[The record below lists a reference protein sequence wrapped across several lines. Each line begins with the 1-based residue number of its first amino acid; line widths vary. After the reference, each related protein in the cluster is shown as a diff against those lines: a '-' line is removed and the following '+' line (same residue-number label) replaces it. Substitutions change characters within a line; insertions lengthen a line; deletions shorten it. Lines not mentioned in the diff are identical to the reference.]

1 MKKISLI
8 LTVVFALAI
17 TFTGC
22 KKDTNLTK
30 ADIIPQNFKVDIPSS
45 ISNSAAKADKDGVLN
60 GNDIY
65 GHLSNFIAVGESAA
79 DIVQEIMR
87 AIRQYDLD
95 QAMTFSYQSDDD
107 GRTKNVVI
115 IENSEFEGT
124 TWEYELT
131 MTDADSETN
140 TDGGKAMQIFWNNSP
155 VKGISILKPYNLNR
169 KEQNDRSDENT
180 MYRIDYSE
188 VDATYDATMKVYIS
202 GLVLPDP
209 TVGDNKFAMETMKMF
224 VGKKGDIVDVF
235 GNSNHP
241 NASFFDE
248 NTVGFNWAF
257 AAAGDE
263 SNDRGV
269 AEVGLPPSN
278 LDETSRTVLLDDFS
292 IYNVFHSELIDLGY
306 QEADIQDYLV
316 NTQAPGYFNNDGFVS
331 AGQAPSSAYDAAE
344 TSMNNLTPYNPILI
358 SNLVIHFKNDD
369 AS

>member
-8 LTVVFALAI
+8 LSVVFALAI
-17 TFTGC
+17 AFTGC
-22 KKDTNLTK
+22 KKDTELTK
-30 ADIIPQNFKVDIPSS
+30 ADIIPQNFKVDIP
-45 ISNSAAKADKDGVLN
+45 NSLTKNAAKAEKDGVLN

-65 GHLSNFIAVGESAA
+65 GHLSNFIAVGDGAA

-95 QAMTFSYQSDDD
+95 QAMIFSYQSDED

-124 TWEYELT
+124 TWEYQLT
-131 MTDADSETN
+131 MTDADSEIN
-140 TDGGKAMQIFWNNSP
+140 ADGGKAMQIFWNNNP
-155 VKGISILKPYNLNR
+155 VKGISILKPYNINR
-169 KEQNDRSDENT
+169 SEQDEWSGENT

-188 VDATYDATMKVYIS
+188 IDATYDATMKVYIS
-202 GLVLPDP
+202 GLVLPDDS
-209 TVGDNKFAMETMKMF
+209 TVGDNRFAMETMKMF
-224 VGKKGDIVDVF
+224 VGKKGDIIDVF

-263 SNDRGV
+263 STDRAV

-278 LDETSRTVLLDDFS
+278 LDETSRTVLLGDFS
-292 IYNVFHSELIDLGY
+292 IYNVFHNELIELGY
-306 QEADIQDYLV
+306 QETDIQDYLI
-316 NTQAPGYFNNDGFVS
+316 NTQAPGYFNADGFVS
-331 AGQAPSSAYDAAE
+331 AGTSPSSAYDAAE
-344 TSMNNLTPYNPILI
+344 TSMGNLTPYNPILI
-358 SNLVIHFKNDD
+358 SNLTIQFKN
-369 AS
+369 